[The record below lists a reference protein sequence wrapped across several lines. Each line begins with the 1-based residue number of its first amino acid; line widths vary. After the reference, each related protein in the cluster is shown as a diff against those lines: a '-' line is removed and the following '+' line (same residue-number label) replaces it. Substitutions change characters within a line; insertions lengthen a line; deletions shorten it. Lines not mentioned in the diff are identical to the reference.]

1 MFLYFLSR
9 SDGQRSKKAAAQS
22 GFVSSCAAAL
32 PLWSRLPILYLRR
45 TTSAYGPADLHP
57 YNAKK
62 ITGFHPIIFS
72 FSILK
77 NVCEQDDKPGYVV
90 GWPSI

>member
-1 MFLYFLSR
+1 MGKR
-9 SDGQRSKKAAAQS
+9 QKKPAAQS
-22 GFVSSCAAAL
+22 EFISFCAAVL
-32 PLWSRLPILYLRR
+32 PLLSSLFILYLRR